1 MYFSFAVLAALVLP
15 LTAAPVDVD
24 ADIEKRAS
32 PIARA
37 DYDELSRAAG
47 LSSGAYSA
55 CSGRAF
61 DVTITR
67 QINNLATDT
76 QGYIGY
82 STSRQRITVVLRG
95 STTVTDIL
103 NDINTVPVFNPR
115 LSGVNFPSGTSIIA
129 GVFNPWASVHDTVI
143 AEVRQLIAQ
152 YPSYTLESTGHSL
165 GGSLTYLSY
174 IALAQNFPG
183 KSLTSN
189 ALAAFPIGN
198 AVFANFGQSQRGL
211 LRRGNNALDG
221 VPNMYATL
229 NHYGTVSFLYLNFK
243 RKDLLTENQEFYN
256 NGIVATSLRCTGQK
270 DLRCSAGNGLMG
282 VTVGHFSSFGGVNL
296 GLEGCS

>member
-1 MYFSFAVLAALVLP
+1 MFPVYSSSLANHHPVSSTDYNE
-15 LTAAPVDVD
+15 LT
-24 ADIEKRAS
+24 
-32 PIARA
+32 
-37 DYDELSRAAG
+37 RAAN
-47 LSSGAYSA
+47 LSSGACSA
-55 CSGRAF
+55 CTGRAF

-82 STSRQRITVVLRG
+82 STSRRRVSVVLRG

-103 NDINTVPVFNPR
+103 NDINTTPVLNPR
-115 LSGVNFPSGTSIIA
+115 LSGVNFPGGTSIVA

-143 AEVRQLIAQ
+143 AEVRRLIIQ

-198 AVFANFGQSQRGL
+198 SVFANFGQSQRGL

-221 VPNMYATL
+221 VPNMYPNL
-229 NHYGTVSFLYLNFK
+229 NHYGTVSLLVYRL
-243 RKDLLTENQEFYN
+243 RYDLTSGQEFYN
-256 NGIVATSLRCTGQK
+256 NGIVAISLRCDGQK
-270 DLRCSAGNGLMG
+270 DRRCSAGNGLMS
-282 VTVGHFSSFGGVNL
+282 VTVSHFSSFGGVAL